1 MKTYFES
8 KIGQSIL
15 KPYTTGKTFFTEVY
29 KRVFRIE
36 IITVSAT
43 KIQAK
48 VRKSDYVPS
57 GYGEGGTE
65 FEYPARNFSY
75 KKTESIDQI
84 TDRICRTVNPEFFN
98 RYKF

>member
-48 VRKSDYVPS
+48 VRKSD
-57 GYGEGGTE
+57 
-65 FEYPARNFSY
+65 
-75 KKTESIDQI
+75 
-84 TDRICRTVNPEFFN
+84 
-98 RYKF
+98 